1 MRKLVQ
7 LIIFLI
13 LLIIITIFYFE
24 YFFEVKKKD
33 EEVGTISL
41 QQEKIQSQ
49 NNLIKN
55 LNYEILVKN
64 NNEYKINSEKSEII
78 YDKGVELVL
87 MKNVKANIT
96 DDKKKSIFIRANKAL
111 YNNKNY
117 NTFFENNVQI
127 KYLNNLITSEKMILN
142 FQEDYISILDKVKL
156 EGSEGTLEA
165 DNIKINL
172 ITKKVEI
179 FMNEENKNV
188 LIKSAK

>member
-87 MKNVKANIT
+87 MKNVKATIT
-96 DDKKKSIFIRANKAL
+96 DEKNKSIFIRANKAL

-179 FMNEENKNV
+179 FMNEDNKNV